1 MLTVL
6 EAIKRSTD
14 YLQKK
19 GIESPRLNAEILLAN
34 ILRCKRLDLYL
45 SFEQPLAG
53 QEIDSYREFISRRG
67 KHEPLQYITREVEFY
82 GLKFKLTPNVLIPR
96 PETELL
102 IEAVINKFKNQ
113 ENVKILEI
121 GSGSGNI
128 AVALAY
134 NLKEAKIYSIDSSR
148 EALEIARENAEL
160 NKVNDKISF
169 LNIDV
174 KANFELPDK
183 FTCIISNPPYISIK
197 DFDLLEPELKVYE
210 PRISLTDDGDGLTFF
225 KAITQKSLTLLEH
238 NGMVFFEMAKG
249 QHESVEKILLEN
261 NFKNIQITK
270 DYQGIER
277 IIYGELN

>member
-34 ILRCKRLDLYL
+34 ILHCKRLDLYL
-45 SFEQPLAG
+45 SFERPLKE
-53 QEIDSYREFISRRG
+53 QEIDSYRESISRRG
-67 KHEPLQYITREVEFY
+67 KHEPLQYITQEVEFY
-82 GLKFKLTPNVLIPR
+82 GLKFKLTSDVLIPR

-102 IEAVINKFKNQ
+102 VETVINKFKNRR
-113 ENVKILEI
+113 NVKILEI

-128 AVALAY
+128 AVALAC
-134 NLKEAKIYSIDSSR
+134 NLNDAKIYSIDSSQ
-148 EALEIARENAEL
+148 EALEIARENAAI
-160 NKVNDKISF
+160 NKVSDKISF
-169 LNIDV
+169 LNINV

-183 FTCIISNPPYISIK
+183 FTCIISNPPYISLN

-210 PRISLTDDGDGLTFF
+210 PRISLTDDSDGLTFF
-225 KAITQKSLTLLEH
+225 NVITQKSLNLLEP
-238 NGMVFFEMAKG
+238 NGMIFFEMAKG
-249 QHESVEKILLEN
+249 QYEEVEKILMEN
-261 NFKNIQITK
+261 KFKDVQITK

-277 IIYGELN
+277 VIYGELN